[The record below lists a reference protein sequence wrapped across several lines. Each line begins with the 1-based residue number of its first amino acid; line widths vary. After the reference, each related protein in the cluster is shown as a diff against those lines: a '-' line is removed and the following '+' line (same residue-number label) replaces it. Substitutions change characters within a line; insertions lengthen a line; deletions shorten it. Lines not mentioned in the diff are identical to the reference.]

1 MTLFTQLSDIQQHL
15 STGNLQALEACLNDT
30 TRAVSLEDYQAQLEK
45 GLHRALQLAKR
56 TFAQAVYFEYDL
68 DNNWDSSF
76 TVCKEYYPLEADNED
91 WAAPGPGTRD
101 FPGPSLPAF
110 AELYTDFDTPETLS
124 LIAATV
130 LVFAKACR
138 TVQSNTPQNLK
149 LCIAFH
155 GQDPIF
161 RL

>member
-1 MTLFTQLSDIQQHL
+1 MTLFTRLADIQQHV
-15 STGNLQALEACLNDT
+15 STGNLQALEAYLNDV

-45 GLHRALQLAKR
+45 GLHRAFQLAKR
-56 TFAQAVYFEYDL
+56 TFSQAVYFEYDL
-68 DNNWDSSF
+68 DNNWDSVF
-76 TVCKEYYPLEADNED
+76 TVCKEYFPPEADNED
-91 WAAPGPGTRD
+91 WAVPGPGTRD
-101 FPGPSLPAF
+101 FPGPSLPEF
-110 AELYTDFDTPETLS
+110 AELYTNFDTPETLS

-138 TVQSNTPQNLK
+138 NAASDPHGVQ

-155 GQDPIF
+155 DQDPIF